1 MTHTGCSWRWGT
13 EMSATATII
22 DPFTGC
28 AWTLPVA
35 VPVSARLDLA
45 DVEYSADAREWL
57 GITLRRRSLRDEA

>member
-1 MTHTGCSWRWGT
+1 VST
-13 EMSATATII
+13 TATII

-28 AWTLPVA
+28 AWTLPLA